1 MTDQISQDEL
11 RNQPA
16 SLALSHGWKW
26 ELTRKSADAG
36 VFRIVQTN
44 SDDRNAPAASI
55 EVRVVDLPWIWIWL
69 MGSYSAEEWPST
81 RNFPGGTVLFMEPN
95 PKPEVWLVQFPD
107 SDDGTWYGH
116 GESSRPAEPVGR
128 LVLFEEDL
136 QPIVAWLEELST
148 RFGIERRA
156 ALDARVARVGPTR
169 GTGTDERFYKP
180 QPPAPPV
187 ENPASVPSVEEESV
201 TAAPESPPSRPVNEA
216 EEVLLLG
223 YTGPGGKEIMQLW
236 PRLLAML
243 QYYFPRNPVARVGRL
258 LRLVPQVNHAR
269 FDVAI
274 NKLLRDATRTR
285 DANAAKWTWL
295 LVTPAPAWLMELRR
309 LAYQLF
315 EDELQAIVTLGEA
328 VDAARAGNNALR
340 RQSLSRVRKLVK
352 RCRANRERLTHL
364 AMGSWY
370 KDPTDD

>member
-1 MTDQISQDEL
+1 MTDQTSHDISD
-11 RNQPA
+11 QPA
-16 SLALSHGWKW
+16 SLELSHGWKW
-26 ELTRKSADAG
+26 ELTRKQDDAG

-44 SDDRNAPAASI
+44 SADRNAPAAAI
-55 EVRVVDLPWIWIWL
+55 EVHVVDLPWIWIWL
-69 MGSYSAEEWPST
+69 MGSYSAEEWPSI
-81 RNFPGGTVLFMEPN
+81 RNFPGGTVLHMAPD
-95 PKPEVWLVQFPD
+95 PKPEVWLMQFPD
-107 SDDGTWYGH
+107 SDDGTRYGH
-116 GESSRPAEPVGR
+116 GESFRRAEPIGR

-136 QPIVAWLEELST
+136 QPIVAWLEALST

-169 GTGTDERFYKP
+169 GTGTDDRFYKP
-180 QPPAPPV
+180 PPPAPPV

-201 TAAPESPPSRPVNEA
+201 TAVPESPPSRPVNEA
-216 EEVLLLG
+216 EEVILLG

-269 FDVAI
+269 FDIAI

-285 DANAAKWTWL
+285 NANAVRWIWL
-295 LVTPAPAWLMELRR
+295 LDTPAPAWLMELRR

-315 EDELQAIVTLGEA
+315 QDELQAIVTLGEA
-328 VDAARAGNNALR
+328 VDAARAGNSGLR
-340 RQSLSRVRKLVK
+340 RQALSRVRKLVK
-352 RCRANRERLTHL
+352 SCRANRQRLTHL

-370 KDPTDD
+370 KDPTDV